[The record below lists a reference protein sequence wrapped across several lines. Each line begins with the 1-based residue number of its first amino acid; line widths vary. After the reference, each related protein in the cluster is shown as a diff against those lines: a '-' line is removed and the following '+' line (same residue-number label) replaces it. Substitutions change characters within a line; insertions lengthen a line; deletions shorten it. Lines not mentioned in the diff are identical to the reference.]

1 MGRLSR
7 SPRAL
12 LIATTATAIIA
23 GGGTA
28 ALVGGS
34 TIGATAAVVGSPS
47 AVTCSQGS
55 LRNLRPQE
63 RTTFTCPVPSE
74 LVGDPLEV
82 FANIRVF
89 NAGSGGNYARTS
101 CTLSDGRQLNSGAD
115 DGPGAGGITLQLA
128 THSTGASFTVTC
140 LTQGGTG
147 AQVTGT
153 HLTGIAIGSLTTHT
167 L

>member
-1 MGRLSR
+1 MGRLSQ
-7 SPRAL
+7 SPRVL
-12 LIATTATAIIA
+12 LIATGVATAIIA

-28 ALVGGS
+28 ASAGGS
-34 TIGATAAVVGSPS
+34 TIKAEAATAGD
-47 AVTCSQGS
+47 AVTCSQAA

-63 RTTFTCPVPSE
+63 RTTFTCRVPSA
-74 LVGDPLEV
+74 LVAHPIEV
-82 FANIRVF
+82 FANVRVF

-115 DGPGAGGITLQLA
+115 DGIGAGGITLQLA
-128 THSTGASFTVTC
+128 LRSGADSFDVTC

-147 AQVTGT
+147 AQLTGA
-153 HLTGIAIGSLTTHT
+153 HLTGIAVDSLTTET